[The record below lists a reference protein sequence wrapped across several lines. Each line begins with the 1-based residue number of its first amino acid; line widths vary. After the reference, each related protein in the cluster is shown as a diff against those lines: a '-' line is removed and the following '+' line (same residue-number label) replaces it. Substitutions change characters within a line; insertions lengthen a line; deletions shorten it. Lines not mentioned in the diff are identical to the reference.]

1 MKGRPS
7 RPIEAILRKLKI
19 DLSDLELAFDSG
31 GEKISYYLDTETGE
45 IISIT
50 DDERR
55 LLESIYDSYYNE
67 QTQTIDW
74 AAAFQEEHGPEWLR
88 ERLQDADS
96 IEEGFGSRF
105 KAIPSEDS
113 YEGYRDMEA
122 FIDTVLNPRLQER
135 LERAISGRGAFRYF

>member
-1 MKGRPS
+1 M
-7 RPIEAILRKLKI
+7 
-19 DLSDLELAFDSG
+19 
-31 GEKISYYLDTETGE
+31 
-45 IISIT
+45 
-50 DDERR
+50 
-55 LLESIYDSYYNE
+55 LESIYDSYYNE
-67 QTQTIDW
+67 QTQTIDL